1 MPQDISTLSG
11 ALSISKALLDPVLS
25 GSAAGLWSHVA
36 RAWVEGIVQM
46 H

>member
-1 MPQDISTLSG
+1 MSTLSG
-11 ALSISKALLDPVLS
+11 ALAISKALLYTVLS

-36 RAWVEGIVQM
+36 AAWVEGIVQM